1 MATNRQSVL
10 KSYSEGVSGLVV
22 RKAMLSGEREGGLE
36 GKRQKKPGLQ
46 VSPDTKK
53 SMVHFIHSGSS
64 SAAAASPS
72 KGTTQGETSD
82 CPQ

>member
-46 VSPDTKK
+46 EKPDTKK
-53 SMVHFIHSGSS
+53 SMVHIIHSGSN

-72 KGTTQGETSD
+72 KREDSGFKQ
-82 CPQ
+82 